1 MCFSRLHS
9 NAALTKIYQLLVLS
23 GCAMQKN
30 TSITLGQ
37 HFDSFIAEQLE
48 SGRYSSTSEIVRAGL
63 RLLEESETRLITL
76 RKLLKEGEDSGF
88 EDYSYD
94 SFIRELDNEGR

>member
-1 MCFSRLHS
+1 
-9 NAALTKIYQLLVLS
+9 
-23 GCAMQKN
+23 MQKN

-37 HFDSFIAEQLE
+37 HFDAFITEQLKN
-48 SGRYSSTSEIVRAGL
+48 GRYSSTSEVVRAAL
-63 RLLEESETRLITL
+63 RLLEESETRLTTL

>member
-1 MCFSRLHS
+1 
-9 NAALTKIYQLLVLS
+9 
-23 GCAMQKN
+23 MQKN

-37 HFDSFIAEQLE
+37 HFDAFITEQLKN
-48 SGRYSSTSEIVRAGL
+48 GRYSSTSEVVRAGL
-63 RLLEESETRLITL
+63 RLLEESETRLTTL

>member
-1 MCFSRLHS
+1 
-9 NAALTKIYQLLVLS
+9 
-23 GCAMQKN
+23 MQKN

-37 HFDSFIAEQLE
+37 HFDAFITEQLK
-48 SGRYSSTSEIVRAGL
+48 SGRYSSTSEVVRAGL
-63 RLLEESETRLITL
+63 RLLEESETSLTTL

-94 SFIRELDNEGR
+94 AFIDELDSEGR